1 MSNVTSSFNHGVSEK
16 VATSSPYK
24 IAERETL
31 IKFPGDKDTARVET
45 FELGVARR
53 LLRHKDFAPQYV
65 YLNLDK
71 RVKRVHFEDYDE
83 EAGIIG
89 LTGFIPVN
97 NLAITKGRKSNHH
110 GEIVTRGGVLS
121 E

>member
-1 MSNVTSSFNHGVSEK
+1 MSNVSSTFDNEVSEK

-24 IAERETL
+24 LAERETL
-31 IKFPGDKDTARVET
+31 IRFPGDKDTARVES

-71 RVKRVHFEDYDE
+71 RVKRVHFDDYDS
-83 EAGIIG
+83 EAEIVGV
-89 LTGFIPVN
+89 TGFIPVN
-97 NLAITKGRKSNHH
+97 NLSITKGRKSKHH
-110 GEIVTRGGVLS
+110 AKIVSRGGILS